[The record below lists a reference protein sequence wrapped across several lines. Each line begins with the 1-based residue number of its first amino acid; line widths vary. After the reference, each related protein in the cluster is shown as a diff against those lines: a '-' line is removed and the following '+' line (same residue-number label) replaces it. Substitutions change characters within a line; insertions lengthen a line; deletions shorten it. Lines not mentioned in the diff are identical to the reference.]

1 MLSALTFFVV
11 LRFAISLLRSR
22 NVFRRFRI
30 LGLAIATLC
39 GGPEVALAQE
49 RPMPNAPAVTEQT
62 NPRPSFD
69 GGLPLIG
76 VPEKWAS
83 PEGLSSTIE
92 VGLLLAVLSLA
103 PAVMLMTTC
112 FIRIA
117 IVLGLLR
124 QALGSQNLPPSQVMT
139 SLALFLTLLIMWPV
153 WKQSY
158 DKAIVPYTQKSG
170 ITLDEAWQRGTK
182 PIRKFMSDQIDRCG
196 NSADVRLFCKY
207 LPAGSL
213 EPQTYDDVPL
223 VALVPAYMLSE
234 LKTAFLIGFQVYL
247 PFVILDLV
255 IASVT
260 IGMGMLMLPP
270 VLISLPFKL
279 LLFVLVD
286 GWHLVV
292 EMLLQSFQP
301 LT

>member
-1 MLSALTFFVV
+1 MLSAVTLVIA
-11 LRFAISLLRSR
+11 LRFAVSLFRSR
-22 NVFRRFRI
+22 SCVRRFRI
-30 LGLAIATLC
+30 VGLTIATLC
-39 GGPEVALAQE
+39 SVPDIAFAQE
-49 RPMPNAPAVTEQT
+49 RPLPNTPAATEQVS
-62 NPRPSFD
+62 PRPTEL
-69 GGLPLIG
+69 GLPLVG
-76 VPEKWAS
+76 SPEKWTS

-92 VGLLLAVLSLA
+92 MGLLLAVLSLA

-117 IVLGLLR
+117 VVLGLLR
-124 QALGSQNLPPSQVMT
+124 QALGAQNLPPSQVMT
-139 SLALFLTLLIMWPV
+139 SLSIFLTLLIMWPV
-153 WKQSY
+153 WKQTY
-158 DKAIVPYTQKSG
+158 DKAIVPYTQKQG
-170 ITLDEAWQRGTK
+170 MTIDEAWQRGTK

-196 NSADVRLFCKY
+196 NGADVRLFCKY
-207 LPAGSL
+207 LPAGSM
-213 EPQTYDDVPL
+213 EPQNYDDVPL

-286 GWHLVV
+286 GWYLVV
-292 EMLLQSFQP
+292 LMLLESFQP

>member
-1 MLSALTFFVV
+1 MLSALTLLVV
-11 LRFAISLLRSR
+11 LRLAISLIRSR
-22 NVFRRFRI
+22 SFVRRFRI

-39 GGPEVALAQE
+39 GGPDIALAQE
-49 RPMPNAPAVTEQT
+49 RPLPNTPAATEQT
-62 NPRPSFD
+62 APRATTDLS
-69 GGLPLIG
+69 LPLVG
-76 VPEKWAS
+76 NPEKWTS

-92 VGLLLAVLSLA
+92 MGLLLAVLSLA

-158 DKAIVPYTQKSG
+158 DKAVVPYTQKG
-170 ITLDEAWQRGTK
+170 ITMNEAWQRGTK

-213 EPQTYDDVPL
+213 EPQNYDDVPL

-286 GWHLVV
+286 GWHLVIQ
-292 EMLLQSFQP
+292 MLLESFQP

>member
-1 MLSALTFFVV
+1 MLSALTLLVV
-11 LRFAISLLRSR
+11 LRLGVSLLRSR
-22 NVFRRFRI
+22 KVVRRFRI

-39 GGPEVALAQE
+39 GGPDIAMAQE
-49 RPMPNAPAVTEQT
+49 RPLPNAPAATEQT
-62 NPRPSFD
+62 PSRPTSDLAIPFV
-69 GGLPLIG
+69 GN
-76 VPEKWAS
+76 PEKWTS

-92 VGLLLAVLSLA
+92 MGLLLAVLSLA
-103 PAVMLMTTC
+103 PAVMLMTTS

-117 IVLGLLR
+117 VVLGLLR
-124 QALGSQNLPPSQVMT
+124 QALGTQNLPPSQVMT

-170 ITLDEAWQRGTK
+170 ITMDEAWQRGTK

-207 LPAGSL
+207 LPAGSIQ
-213 EPQTYDDVPL
+213 PQNYDDVPL

-286 GWHLVV
+286 GWHLVIQ
-292 EMLLQSFQP
+292 MLYESFQP
-301 LT
+301 FT